1 MQTPIS
7 IHQLT
12 SEPEPAATYRDVIEA
27 EEITELDWN
36 SFSLL
41 ERREQDA
48 LAARAGISGE
58 SCREVAKR
66 YGKCPQT
73 VCNWASNAACKLR
86 PRLEGCL

>member
-7 IHQLT
+7 IHELIDEPQL
-12 SEPEPAATYRDVIEA
+12 EATFFDAMEA
-27 EEITELDWN
+27 GEISKLVWN

-41 ERREQDA
+41 KRQEQDA

-58 SCREVAKR
+58 SCRDVAKR
-66 YGKCPQT
+66 YRKCPQT

-86 PRLEGCL
+86 PRLQGCL